1 MQTRWNPSRK
11 ATAGILFAMSMYLP
25 VTALAAEKSFDRTLT
40 VNGPVTLHV
49 STGSGYI
56 HVSPG
61 SDNQVH
67 IVGHVKSGGNSWWG
81 GGSSDDAVSRVANNP
96 PINQAGNII
105 RVGEGSDD
113 FMRHVA
119 IDYEITTPANTMLAA
134 ESGSGDLQLS
144 SLNGTVQ
151 AHTGSGSI
159 RADKLGAGSKLE
171 TGSGSIEA
179 TNLGGSTTLQTG
191 SGEVRAQL
199 GSAGDVVAGT
209 GSGSIKLNDVH
220 GAVKAETGSGTLE
233 ISGQPTSPWKL
244 ETGSGDIAL
253 QVGSSARFTL
263 DAQTGSGSIK
273 TDLPLTMRGSLDK
286 HHVNG
291 TVNGGGPTI
300 KAETGSGDIRIQ

>member
-11 ATAGILFAMSMYLP
+11 ATAGILIAMSMYLSA
-25 VTALAAEKSFDRTLT
+25 TALAAEKSFDRTLT

-49 STGSGYI
+49 STGAGYI

-209 GSGSIKLNDVH
+209 GSGSIKLSDVR